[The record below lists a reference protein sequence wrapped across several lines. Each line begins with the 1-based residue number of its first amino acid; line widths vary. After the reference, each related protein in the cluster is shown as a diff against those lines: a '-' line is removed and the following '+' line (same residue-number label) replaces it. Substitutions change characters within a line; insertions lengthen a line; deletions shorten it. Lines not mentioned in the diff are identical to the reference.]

1 MSFICS
7 EIILCHV
14 CTCTC
19 TEGRRLD
26 HVLDTQAQA
35 DFEVWFVH
43 VFFLM
48 ALYFGCPHVVSGMS
62 GDALKKDITIIVRH
76 TRTLFIF
83 LQYWFI
89 YTFWFRLQTLMC
101 AQSSCDS
108 ILTTRSTHS
117 EHYARFGTSNNL
129 KNSENIVPSS
139 KPRQMCIIDIARTE
153 EVTLNLLA
161 IIGHQNYVSKTTDN
175 NCENL

>member
-83 LQYWFI
+83 LQYSFV
-89 YTFWFRLQTLMC
+89 YTFWFRLQTPLMC
-101 AQSSCDS
+101 ARNQAATRFWRLEAHTVNIMLDLARRTISKIAKTSFLLQNHDKCAL
-108 ILTTRSTHS
+108 LT
-117 EHYARFGTSNNL
+117 
-129 KNSENIVPSS
+129 
-139 KPRQMCIIDIARTE
+139 
-153 EVTLNLLA
+153 
-161 IIGHQNYVSKTTDN
+161 
-175 NCENL
+175 

>member
-1 MSFICS
+1 
-7 EIILCHV
+7 
-14 CTCTC
+14 
-19 TEGRRLD
+19 
-26 HVLDTQAQA
+26 
-35 DFEVWFVH
+35 
-43 VFFLM
+43 
-48 ALYFGCPHVVSGMS
+48 
-62 GDALKKDITIIVRH
+62 
-76 TRTLFIF
+76 
-83 LQYWFI
+83 
-89 YTFWFRLQTLMC
+89 MC

-175 NCENL
+175 NCENLQAFAAVPCTNKITHQLCAQPKICLKTSKQLKIEISLQTNWARIAQRWYTRTNKQQINNKYTELRCTFL